1 MKLSC
6 TPREA
11 FPLLRQL
18 LYDSFQV
25 DSWFFSWPYEQLERI
40 DHSIRKTLWGD
51 SFHAP
56 TEFRDLQKNFPGHN
70 IILLKS
76 TLRFFNIICI
86 LSSDPHPDFISVGP
100 FREQE
105 TNASFLTSTARENRL
120 SGEAVSILQTFYSSM
135 PLADPDSVV
144 SFLSHFLSALFPDYD
159 RLPPVH
165 VSFSE
170 TAQKLIF
177 DQEFLLSQNAGHAE
191 QYAREYQETIHALC
205 SGDVDAAHRSLRSW
219 LALSGFPEESH
230 TGRLRRHLSILNELF
245 AAALLSCPIH
255 PVYIRELA
263 HKIQT
268 RIDSTE
274 NHEALC
280 ALPGKILR
288 QYCFL
293 AKKESHSGCSPLTR
307 HVIDYIHIHLSEEL
321 SLSVLAEKFNR
332 HPAALSGSFRKE
344 TGMTVT
350 AWIRR
355 ERIRKAVYY
364 LNASSLGIR
373 EIASAVGFHDLG
385 YFSRVFRTQ
394 TGMSPSDYRKHILV
408 PPAERP
414 PVSGQIFLSE
424 FPPTIK

>member
-144 SFLSHFLSALFPDYD
+144 SFLSHFLSALLPDYD

-177 DQEFLLSQNAGHAE
+177 DQ
-191 QYAREYQETIHALC
+191 
-205 SGDVDAAHRSLRSW
+205 RSW